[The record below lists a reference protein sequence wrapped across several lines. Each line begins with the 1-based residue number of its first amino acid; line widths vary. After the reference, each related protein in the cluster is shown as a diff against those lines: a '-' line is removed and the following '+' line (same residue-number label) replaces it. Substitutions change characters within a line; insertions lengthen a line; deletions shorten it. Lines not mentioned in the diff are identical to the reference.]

1 MRTYR
6 LERVGSIEGLV
17 AVDEEIPSPAEGQVL
32 VKVKASSINFRDMA
46 IVNGMYPVPPI
57 PRAIPLS
64 DAAGEVAEVGNGV
77 SRFKVGD
84 RVVNSYFPTWFG
96 GPFDTMHEQY
106 FIQHD
111 GWLTE
116 YKVVSEQALVAMPEL
131 LSFEEAATLPCA
143 GVTAWSALAGVG
155 PGDTVLTQGTG
166 GVSLFAVQ
174 LAKAFGAQ
182 VIATTSTSDKAVRL
196 RKLGADHVLN
206 YRTSPDWGE
215 QARALTN
222 GRGVDRVIE
231 VGGPETLAQSVAAVA
246 IGGQVSLIGI
256 LAGVTGGLDFMTMFM
271 SQARFHPIAIGSRR
285 SLEEMMR
292 VLAQHRIQPVIDSV
306 FPLDEAK
313 AGWAHF
319 ADRQLFGKVV
329 FKH

>member
-32 VKVKASSINFRDMA
+32 VKVKASSLNFRDIV
-46 IVNGMYPVPPI
+46 IVNGMYPAPPK
-57 PRAIPLS
+57 PQAVPLS
-64 DAAGEVAEVGNGV
+64 DAAGEIMEVGAGV
-77 SRFKVGD
+77 TRFKVGD
-84 RVVNSYFPTWFG
+84 HVVNSFFPTWFG
-96 GPFDTMHEQY
+96 GPFDSMHEQY
-106 FIQHD
+106 FIHHD

-116 YKVVSEQALVAMPEL
+116 YKVVSAEALVAMPEH

-143 GVTAWSALAGVG
+143 GVTAWSALAGIG

-174 LAKAFGAQ
+174 LAKVFGAQ
-182 VIATTSTSDKAVRL
+182 VIATTSTTEKATRL
-196 RKLGADHVLN
+196 LELGADHVLN

-222 GRGVDRVIE
+222 GRGVDRVVE

-246 IGGQVSLIGI
+246 IGGQVSLVGI
-256 LAGVTGGLDFMTMFM
+256 LAGMAGGLDFMTMFM

-285 SLEEMMR
+285 SLEDMIR
-292 VLAQHRIQPVIDSV
+292 VLAQHRIRPVIDSV
-306 FPLDEAK
+306 FPFDEAK
-313 AGWAHF
+313 AGWTHF
-319 ADRQLFGKVV
+319 AGRQLFGKVV

>member
-1 MRTYR
+1 MRTHR

-17 AVDEEIPSPAEGQVL
+17 AVEEEIPSPAEGQVL
-32 VKVKASSINFRDMA
+32 VKVKASSLNFRDMA
-46 IVNGMYPVPPI
+46 IVNGMYPAPPK

-64 DAAGEVAEVGNGV
+64 DAAGEVAEVGTGV
-77 SRFKVGD
+77 TRFKVGD

-116 YKVVSEQALVAMPEL
+116 YKVVSAEALVAMPEH

-143 GVTAWSALAGVG
+143 GVTAWSALAGIG

-182 VIATTSTSDKAVRL
+182 VIATTSTSEKATRL

-206 YRTSPDWGE
+206 YRSSPDWGE

-256 LAGVTGGLDFMTMFM
+256 LAGVTGGLDFMTVFM
-271 SQARFHPIAIGSRR
+271 SQAKFHPIAIGSRR
-285 SLEEMMR
+285 SLEDMIR
-292 VLAQHRIQPVIDSV
+292 VLVQHRIQPVIDSV

-313 AGWAHF
+313 TGWAHF

>member
-17 AVDEEIPSPAEGQVL
+17 TVDEEIPSPAEGQVL

-116 YKVVSEQALVAMPEL
+116 YKVVSEQALVAMPEH

-256 LAGVTGGLDFMTMFM
+256 LAGATGGLDFMTMFM

>member
-1 MRTYR
+1 MRAYR
-6 LERVGSIEGLV
+6 LEHVGGIDGLV
-17 AVDEEIPSPAEGQVL
+17 VVEDEIPSPAEGQVL
-32 VKVKASSINFRDMA
+32 VKVKASAINFRDMA
-46 IVNGMYPVPPI
+46 ILNGMYPVPPL
-57 PRAIPLS
+57 PHAIPLS
-64 DAAGEVAEVGNGV
+64 DAAGEIAEVGTGV
-77 SRFKVGD
+77 TRFKAGD

-106 FIQHD
+106 FIQRD

-116 YKVVSEQALVAMPEL
+116 YKVVSAEALVAMPEH

-143 GVTAWSALAGVG
+143 GVTAWSALVGIG

-174 LAKAFGAQ
+174 LAKAFGAK
-182 VIATTSTSDKAVRL
+182 VIATTSTLEKSTRL
-196 RKLGADHVLN
+196 LKLGADHVLN
-206 YRTSPDWGE
+206 YRTSPDWGVR
-215 QARALTN
+215 ARALTN

-231 VGGPETLAQSVAAVA
+231 VGGPETLEQSVAAVA
-246 IGGQVSLIGI
+246 MGGQVSLVGI
-256 LAGVTGGLDFMTMFM
+256 LAGATGGLDFMTMFM
-271 SQARFHPIAIGSRR
+271 SQAKFHPIAIGSRR
-285 SLEEMMR
+285 SLEDMNR
-292 VLAQHRIQPVIDSV
+292 VLVRHRIRPVIDSV
-306 FPLDEAK
+306 FPFDEAK